1 MQWLLTNCVVS
12 WWLLDKRWIQDTAVH
27 SLYFI
32 IPDNYLKYIS
42 LLNFIIQA
50 SYFKN
55 KNSLF
60 ANPIPRRIVS
70 SIIKLP
76 INICR
81 NWQNCRNKKLFK
93 PQSRSRRPTLKKS
106 ASILSKLY
114 NFRLSILDWLIDW
127 LIDWSAL
134 VKLGLECCYQHQLSD
149 HLLWCIHSRLYMNAN
164 SIHCIY
170 KYPFSLLK
178 SQNY

>member
-12 WWLLDKRWIQDTAVH
+12 WWLLDKKWIQDTAVH

-50 SYFKN
+50 SYFKT
-55 KNSLF
+55 KTPCLPILF
-60 ANPIPRRIVS
+60 LEEMYLVS
-70 SIIKLP
+70 ELP

-134 VKLGLECCYQHQLSD
+134 VKLGLECCYQHQLSEP
-149 HLLWCIHSRLYMNAN
+149 LLWCIHSRLYMNAN